1 MASISRL
8 RAILQS
14 VFSSRGLPNGEQE
27 FFEELMAHKP
37 QLVNLYD
44 VGPRNAQEQRELES
58 GKISIN
64 GRSVAV
70 NADFARQVVF
80 ISQQLECSE
89 RYVTGLLQEV
99 MAHNPNLTQE
109 QCIEAAIVEFHQR
122 RRDTADSLRYIL
134 EAADAAERAD
144 APPLCHR
151 VNQFVRQQLLQPG
164 GRAGTG
170 LSLAM
175 KIFQEIHNVGNAL
188 TKAQAARQNARS
200 DTVAPSQGA
209 SAGLG
214 VDIMNARCESL
225 KYERRMLAMA
235 LYFLGRMG
243 LLSSKELPK
252 LVDWLNGNPRH
263 PMVYYLLP
271 VLLAAFDVVDP
282 NSVGGQARKTLFA
295 DGSLVAEMKRK
306 LDVSKE
312 WAEPGLKA
320 TILLKWTLFLTSMRR
335 AEPSLENTDGFKSD
349 ELETQ
354 IWNAV
359 QGDCFTYLARILTLL
374 QRKQTGY
381 PSTSYASSV
390 LTLTDQDLQVELP
403 ADDFVPVI
411 LEGLEVLVRSLITQ
425 ASSELRKIKQ
435 RQEDLLL
442 AGARTDRSRMFRSTI
457 PSVGKTA
464 NAESDRPVAPPRN
477 DMAMFFSFVGMLY
490 TMLPEERALHFWG
503 AGTVISGQRSTYAQY
518 IELNSTKLYG
528 FLQWSI
534 WSTQARDVDMS
545 MALYDMLAGLAKGQQ
560 CSELAYNYLARGG
573 GEVVPGAAMPS
584 TSYNTGP
591 AVSWSSI
598 FSLLETWAAVGAPP
612 RPTGVPGQSVGPQGQ
627 AIAAGQS
634 WQGQPPQQRPPQQV
648 QLSQQDV
655 LLAQAF
661 LRLLSVVATHSITAR
676 ITICG
681 HARFR
686 AIPTLVS
693 LVPLGIPLELKGAI
707 FETLSSFCE
716 PGAGPAGVEICR
728 SVWTL
733 MERLEVINVR
743 IAHGAG
749 SVLPVG
755 RGVELELDEVE
766 AAYRLYPAT
775 IPFLNLLSTLIH
787 TPKRIPLRERV
798 SDPTPINTIPETLGT
813 PYRTPGIAPFVSFVV
828 DNVFARISTREYLR
842 PSDRWRMN
850 DLCLCFIERC
860 LASFDLESLVTSIE
874 ELQPSR
880 ESVIQL
886 AIHPGFDL
894 MRRLL
899 TSSPLQASI
908 LSYLVQGLDG
918 FEKGLADEEPFYR
931 TTIVRVLR
939 IIHRVLEV
947 QDIFLDVFLPIL
959 SELNEPGLTG
969 DVPPVSYFL
978 RFDQALSFTPDYVP
992 AVAAYICYPAYP
1004 ELMLLSV
1011 KILAVLASSTAL
1023 SQLALLI
1030 DRSSESLRI
1039 LNGYL
1044 HALDTHVVE
1053 DVEASETTAEQLTG
1067 AGAPDVDG
1075 TSNLLTQAIRL
1086 AILDLFIQNTQSNR
1100 PFPNVA
1106 HFLLFGGASADKQ
1119 IQDPHALGARCS
1131 CVHSI
1136 LDLLNFGVPRLRGKE
1151 SRRRHGLGEPLFIS
1165 LPAFAERC
1173 YHVIFQLCQHPR
1185 TSESTMRYLRTR
1197 EDFFARHLAAIPF
1210 KVPASDQQPG
1220 IEVVYGD
1227 GSRIITTV
1235 TTMASF
1241 LKLRSWILDLVALD
1255 LHVLTNRGHQ
1265 KSVSELLELMF
1276 GNEEDY
1282 LEDGTD
1288 NWESEVFRPFH
1299 EVGQSHLRMIELVQS
1314 LDFDWS
1320 DSLLVTPQEL
1330 TFLGQLNLQSCLRV
1344 DESGCEVVDR
1354 TALLSLLTLAKRT
1367 LHLQGR
1373 ITTKAHADALEAE
1386 TNYILES
1393 CAIENHRRK
1402 IRYASATGYEAWRRL
1417 LDMALMK
1424 CFDRLPFDRREN
1436 MLFDLLHVLPNSLRS
1451 ANIQESTAVLLSETI
1466 LSTITKLREDR
1477 RHQVLLQSAG
1487 GDAEAG
1493 ALPAERLNVLLRS
1506 ILECIMDNNR
1516 IELVRGNLYAAL
1528 VNYLHLILHDEGSE
1542 GASAESFPTLTSS
1555 LSVAA
1560 GRDDLVFGDSMS
1572 LVSAASQLG
1581 RQPAQSMGL
1590 VATSISILK
1599 PVMERLIAIV
1609 SRDAIDGT
1617 EVWKTVAFMLLDSL
1631 VRLSRWEKHSSPLTA
1646 LARQGFLSGFVRG
1659 LKESDLLLQ
1668 AVLKP
1673 DPDDLN
1679 PLYVYEAKMSLLV
1692 RMTQTR
1698 QGAERLLESRVLPIL
1713 ADCDYLDARPE
1724 ADQAFLDQDSFL
1736 PSAVQRYH
1744 QLFMPALQLV
1754 SGILITLG
1762 PKHTTA
1768 ANHALQFLSAHRDTA
1783 VILLK
1788 NEVDELSLA
1797 VMEEIRL
1804 LVSLCSNVVHLVPKT
1819 ELLSNSGFGILHA
1832 AISGLAARCLGDRH
1846 WTESV
1851 KPQTDAELADA
1862 GIQSLEYGPESKFRV
1877 SVRHK
1882 DELLKK
1888 VVISYLGTASD
1899 FTEADFTLVISP
1911 AITTPKHEERPARF
1925 IGKGSSR
1932 SHNWRASRAD
1942 VVGVATVPTI
1952 GDAIEALDDLCEDLT
1967 NALKRIADLS
1977 AELASREHIRVD
1989 NIQEI
1994 VQISDP
2000 SLLENLDMRQKQA
2013 LIGRELA
2020 HWQAGAKRRAQTIL
2034 NSLEMLML
2042 LLWRHLVFYS
2052 EGRHLNNPD
2061 LKGSIAHTMRFA
2073 SSPDVDTLRAEAQ
2086 RRLAPLLA
2094 ALEALD
2100 LTEESVGPDWR
2111 SYDSYRTIM
2120 VRRLADAVGL
2130 EVGPDSAKEA
2140 DQNGLLLTL

>member
-1 MASISRL
+1 MASVSRL
-8 RAILQS
+8 RATLQAA
-14 VFSSRGLPNGEQE
+14 FSSRGLPNGEQE
-27 FFEELMAHKP
+27 FFEELMTHRP

-44 VGPRNAQEQRELES
+44 VGPRNPQEQRELES
-58 GKISIN
+58 GKIVIN
-64 GRSVAV
+64 GRPVAV
-70 NADFARQVVF
+70 NADFARQAVF
-80 ISQQLECSE
+80 ISQQLDCSE
-89 RYVTGLLQEV
+89 RYVAGLLQEV
-99 MAHNPNLTQE
+99 MAHNPNLTPE
-109 QCIEAAIVEFHQR
+109 RCVEAAILEFHLR
-122 RRDTADSLRYIL
+122 RRETADCLCCIL
-134 EAADAAERAD
+134 EAAETAERVD

-151 VNQFVRQQLLQPG
+151 IDQFVRQQLIQPG
-164 GRAGTG
+164 GIAGAG

-175 KIFQEIHNVGNAL
+175 KIFQEVHNVGNAL
-188 TKAQAARQNARS
+188 NKAQAARQNARS
-200 DTVAPSQGA
+200 ETIAPSQGA
-209 SAGLG
+209 NAGLG
-214 VDIMNARCESL
+214 VDILNARCESL
-225 KYERRMLAMA
+225 RYERRKLALA
-235 LYFLGRMG
+235 LFFIGRMG
-243 LLSSKELPK
+243 LLSSKEIPK
-252 LVDWLNGNPRH
+252 IVDWLSANPRD
-263 PMVYYLLP
+263 PMVYYLLL
-271 VLLAAFDVVDP
+271 VVLAAFDVVDP
-282 NSVGGQARKTLFA
+282 NSAGGQARKNLFA
-295 DGSLVAEMKRK
+295 DGSLVTEMKRK

-335 AEPSLENTDGFKSD
+335 ADPSLENTDGFKSD

-359 QGDCFTYLARILTLL
+359 QGDCFTYLARTLTL
-374 QRKQTGY
+374 QQKKQTGY

-390 LTLTDQDLQVELP
+390 LALTEQDLQVELP
-403 ADDFVPVI
+403 ADDFKPVI
-411 LEGLEVLVRSLITQ
+411 LEAFEVLIRSLITQ

-442 AGARTDRSRMFRSTI
+442 AGARTDRTRIFRSSI
-457 PSVGKTA
+457 QPTA
-464 NAESDRPVAPPRN
+464 SRVSAAEADRPATPPRN
-477 DMAMFFSFVGMLY
+477 DMAMLYSFIGMLY
-490 TMLPEERALHFWG
+490 TMLPAEKALHFWG
-503 AGTVISGQRSTYAQY
+503 AGNVTPGLRSSYSEHL
-518 IELNSTKLYG
+518 ELSSTKLYG

-534 WSTQARDVDMS
+534 WSTQARDMDMS

-573 GEVVPGAAMPS
+573 GEVVPGAAMPT
-584 TSYNTGP
+584 TSSVHYNTGP

-598 FSLLETWAAVGAPP
+598 FALLETWAAAGGQSRAS
-612 RPTGVPGQSVGPQGQ
+612 GVPGQSASPHGQGLS
-627 AIAAGQS
+627 ASQS
-634 WQGQPPQQRPPQQV
+634 WQAQPSQPRPPQQI
-648 QLSQQDV
+648 QLSQQEV

-661 LRLLSVVATHSITAR
+661 LRLLSVVATYSITAR

-686 AIPTLVS
+686 AIPTMVS

-707 FETLSSFCE
+707 FETLSAFCE

-743 IAHGAG
+743 VAHGHG

-766 AAYRLYPAT
+766 AAYRLYPST
-775 IPFLNLLSTLIH
+775 IPFLNLLATLIH
-787 TPKRIPLRERV
+787 TPKRIPLRDRV
-798 SDPTPINTIPETLGT
+798 TDPTTINTIPETLGA
-813 PYRTPGIAPFVSFVV
+813 PYRIPGVGPFVTFVV
-828 DNVFARISTREYLR
+828 DNVFARIPTREYLR

-860 LASFDLESLVTSIE
+860 LASFDLESLVTSVE
-874 ELQPSR
+874 ELQPTK
-880 ESVIQL
+880 EAVVQL

-894 MRRLL
+894 MKRLL
-899 TSSPLQASI
+899 SASPLQASI

-918 FEKGLADEEPFYR
+918 FEKGLAEEEPFYR

-947 QDIFLDVFLPIL
+947 QDILLDVFLPFL
-959 SELNEPGLTG
+959 SELNEPSLTG
-969 DVPPVSYFL
+969 EVPPVSYFI

-992 AVAAYICYPAYP
+992 ALAAYICYPAYP

-1011 KILAVLASSTAL
+1011 KIISILASSTAL

-1030 DRSSESLRI
+1030 DRSSESIRI
-1039 LNGYL
+1039 LSGYL
-1044 HALDTHVVE
+1044 RALDTHVVE
-1053 DVEASETTAEQLTG
+1053 DVEASETTAEQSTG
-1067 AGAPDVDG
+1067 AGAPDVEGQSD
-1075 TSNLLTQAIRL
+1075 LLTQAIRL
-1086 AILDLFIQNTQSNR
+1086 AILDLFIQNTQSSR
-1100 PFPNVA
+1100 SFPNIA
-1106 HFLLFGGASADKQ
+1106 HFLLLGGASPDKQ
-1119 IQDPHALGARCS
+1119 IQDPHALGAQRS

-1136 LDLLNFGVPRLRGKE
+1136 LDLLNFGVPRLKGKE
-1151 SRRRHGLGEPLFIS
+1151 SRRRQALGEPLFIS

-1210 KVPASDQQPG
+1210 KVPVTEQPPV

-1235 TTMASF
+1235 TTLASF
-1241 LKLRSWILDLVALD
+1241 LKLRSWVLDLVALD

-1320 DSLLVTPQEL
+1320 DSLVVKPQEL
-1330 TFLGQLNLQSCLRV
+1330 NFLGQLNLQSCLRV

-1367 LHLQGR
+1367 LYLQGR
-1373 ITTKAHADALEAE
+1373 ITAKAHAETLEAE
-1386 TNYILES
+1386 TKYILES

-1402 IRYASATGYEAWRRL
+1402 IRYAAATGYEAWRRL

-1451 ANIQESTAVLLSETI
+1451 PNIQESTAVLLAETI

-1487 GDAEAG
+1487 GESEAG

-1528 VNYLHLILHDEGSE
+1528 VNYLHLVLHDERPE
-1542 GASAESFPTLTSS
+1542 GASEDGFPSLTSS

-1560 GRDDLVFGDSMS
+1560 SRDDLVFSDSMS
-1572 LVSAASQLG
+1572 LASVSSQLG
-1581 RQPAQSMGL
+1581 RPPVQAAGL
-1590 VATSISILK
+1590 IATSISILK
-1599 PVMERLIAIV
+1599 PAMERLIAIV

-1617 EVWKTVAFMLLDSL
+1617 EVWRSVAFMLLDSL
-1631 VRLSRWEKHSSPLTA
+1631 VRLSRWEKHSTPLAA
-1646 LARQGFLSGFVRG
+1646 LARQGFLGGFVRG

-1692 RMTQTR
+1692 RMAQTR
-1698 QGAERLLESRVLPIL
+1698 QGAEKLLEARVLPIL

-1724 ADQAFLDQDSFL
+1724 ADQAFLDLDSFL

-1754 SGILITLG
+1754 SGMLITLG

-1768 ANHALQFLSAHRDTA
+1768 ANHALQFLSSHRDTA

-1788 NEVDELSLA
+1788 MEVDELSLS

-1819 ELLSNSGFGILHA
+1819 ELLSNSGFGTLHG
-1832 AISGLAARCLGDRH
+1832 AISSLAARCLGDRH

-1851 KPQTDAELADA
+1851 KPQTESELADA
-1862 GIQSLEYGPESKFRV
+1862 SVPSLEYGPESRFRMD
-1877 SVRHK
+1877 VRLK
-1882 DELLKK
+1882 DEQLKNA
-1888 VVISYLGTASD
+1888 VVSYLGVASD
-1899 FTEADFTLVISP
+1899 FTEADFTLVFSP
-1911 AITTPKHEERPARF
+1911 AITTPKHEERPVRF
-1925 IGKGSSR
+1925 I
-1932 SHNWRASRAD
+1932 
-1942 VVGVATVPTI
+1942 ATVPTI

-1994 VQISDP
+1994 VRISDP

-2020 HWQAGAKRRAQTIL
+2020 HWKARGKRRMQTIL
-2034 NSLEMLML
+2034 NSLEMLLL
-2042 LLWRHLVFYS
+2042 LLWRHLVFYA
-2052 EGRHLNNPD
+2052 EGRHIDNPD
-2061 LKGSIAHTMRFA
+2061 LKGSIAHAMRFA

-2086 RRLAPLLA
+2086 RRLTRVLQALA
-2094 ALEALD
+2094 ALD
-2100 LTEESVGPDWR
+2100 LTEETVGADWR

-2130 EVGPDSAKEA
+2130 EVEPDAAATREG

>member
-1 MASISRL
+1 MASISPL

-14 VFSSRGLPNGEQE
+14 AFSSRGLPNGEQE
-27 FFEELMAHKP
+27 FFEILISHKE

-44 VGPRNAQEQRELES
+44 VGPRNPQEQRELES
-58 GKISIN
+58 GKIAIN

-70 NADFARQVVF
+70 NADFARQAVF
-80 ISQQLECSE
+80 IAQQLECSE
-89 RYVTGLLQEV
+89 RYVAGLLQEV
-99 MAHNPNLTQE
+99 MAQNPNLTPE
-109 QCIEAAIVEFHQR
+109 QCIETAILEFHLR
-122 RRDTADSLRYIL
+122 RRETADCLRYIL
-134 EAADAAERAD
+134 EAAEMAERAD

-151 VNQFVRQQLLQPG
+151 INQFVRQELIQPN

-188 TKAQAARQNARS
+188 NKAQQARQSARS
-200 DTVAPSQGA
+200 ETVAPNQGA
-209 SAGLG
+209 NAGLG
-214 VDIMNARCESL
+214 VDILNARCDSFR
-225 KYERRMLAMA
+225 YERRRLAQA
-235 LYFLGRMG
+235 LLFISRMG
-243 LLSSKELPK
+243 LLSSKEVPK
-252 LVDWLNGNPRH
+252 IVDWLSANPRH

-271 VLLAAFDVVDP
+271 VVLAVFDVVDP
-282 NSVGGQARKTLFA
+282 HSQGGQARKSLFA

-306 LDVSKE
+306 FDVSKE
-312 WAEPGLKA
+312 WTEPGLKA

-335 AEPSLENTDGFKSD
+335 ADPSLENTDGFKSD

-359 QGDCFTYLARILTLL
+359 QGDCFTYLARMLMLL
-374 QRKQTGY
+374 EKKQAGY

-390 LTLTDQDLQVELP
+390 LALTEQDLQVELP
-403 ADDFVPVI
+403 TEDFKPII
-411 LEGLEVLVRSLITQ
+411 LESLDSLVRSLITQ

-435 RQEDLLL
+435 RQEDILL
-442 AGARTDRSRMFRSTI
+442 AGARTDRTRLFRSSAQ
-457 PSVGKTA
+457 PGSSRADADKPA
-464 NAESDRPVAPPRN
+464 APPRN
-477 DMAMFFSFVGMLY
+477 DMAMLFSFVGMLY
-490 TMLPEERALHFWG
+490 SMLPEEKALHYWG
-503 AGTVISGQRSTYAQY
+503 AGTVVPGLRSSYSEQL
-518 IELNSTKLYG
+518 EHSSTKLYG

-545 MALYDMLAGLAKGQQ
+545 TALYDMLAGLAKGQQ

-573 GEVVPGAAMPS
+573 GDVVPGAAVPS
-584 TSYNTGP
+584 TSYNTGSS
-591 AVSWSSI
+591 VSWSSI
-598 FSLLETWAAVGAPP
+598 FTLLESWATAGGQNRGA
-612 RPTGVPGQSVGPQGQ
+612 GVPGQSVGPHAQG
-627 AIAAGQS
+627 IAVNQS
-634 WQGQPPQQRPPQQV
+634 WQGQPPQQRPPQQIPI
-648 QLSQQDV
+648 SQQEV

-661 LRLLSVVATHSITAR
+661 LRLLSVVATYSVTAR
-676 ITICG
+676 VTICG

-707 FETLSSFCE
+707 FETLSAFCA
-716 PGAGPAGVEICR
+716 PGAGAAGVEICR

-743 IAHGAG
+743 IPHGPG

-766 AAYRLYPAT
+766 AAYRLYPST
-775 IPFLNLLSTLIH
+775 IPFLNLLATLIH

-798 SDPTPINTIPETLGT
+798 ADPTPINTIPETLGT
-813 PYRTPGIAPFVSFVV
+813 PYRTPGIGPFVSFVV
-828 DNVFARISTREYLR
+828 DNVFARIPNREYLR

-860 LASFDLESLVTSIE
+860 LASFDLESLVTTIE
-874 ELQPSR
+874 ELQPTK
-880 ESVIQL
+880 EAVVQL

-894 MRRLL
+894 MKRLL
-899 TSSPLQASI
+899 TASPLQASI

-918 FEKGLADEEPFYR
+918 FEKGLAEEEPFYR
-931 TTIVRVLR
+931 TTIIRVLR
-939 IIHRVLEV
+939 IVQRVLEV
-947 QDIFLDVFLPIL
+947 QDIFLDVFLPLL
-959 SELNEPGLTG
+959 SELNEPALTG
-969 DVPPVSYFL
+969 EVPPISYFI

-992 AVAAYICYPAYP
+992 SVAAYICYPAYS

-1011 KILAVLASSTAL
+1011 KIISTLSSSTAL

-1030 DRSSESLRI
+1030 DRSSESARI

-1044 HALDTHVVE
+1044 RALDTHVAE
-1053 DVEASETTAEQLTG
+1053 DVEEAETTAEQLTG
-1067 AGAPDVDG
+1067 AGAPSIEEQSD
-1075 TSNLLTQAIRL
+1075 LLTQAIRL
-1086 AILDLFIQNTQSNR
+1086 AILDMFIQNTDTNK

-1106 HFLLFGGASADKQ
+1106 HFLLLGGASPDKQ
-1119 IQDPHALGARCS
+1119 IQDPHALGAQRS
-1131 CVHSI
+1131 CVHSL
-1136 LDLLNFGVPRLRGKE
+1136 LDLLNFGVPRLKGKG
-1151 SRRRHGLGEPLFIS
+1151 SRRRQTLGEPLFLS

-1210 KVPASDQQPG
+1210 KVPITEQPSA

-1235 TTMASF
+1235 TTLASF

-1265 KSVSELLELMF
+1265 KSVSELLELIF

-1288 NWESEVFRPFH
+1288 NWESEVFKPFH

-1320 DSLLVTPQEL
+1320 DSLAVTPQEL
-1330 TFLGQLNLQSCLRV
+1330 NFLGQLNLQSCLRV

-1367 LHLQGR
+1367 LYLQGR
-1373 ITTKAHADALEAE
+1373 ITSKAHAEALEAE
-1386 TNYILES
+1386 SNYVLES

-1402 IRYASATGYEAWRRL
+1402 IRYATATGYEAWRRL

-1436 MLFDLLHVLPNSLRS
+1436 MLFDLLHVLPALLRS
-1451 ANIQESTAVLLSETI
+1451 SNVEESTAVLLAETI

-1493 ALPAERLNVLLRS
+1493 ALPAERLSVLLRS
-1506 ILECIMDNNR
+1506 ILDCIMDNNR

-1528 VNYLHLILHDEGSE
+1528 VNYLHLVLHDELPE
-1542 GASAESFPTLTSS
+1542 GAGENGYAGLASS

-1560 GRDDLVFGDSMS
+1560 SRDDLVFSDSMS
-1572 LVSAASQLG
+1572 LASMSSQLG
-1581 RQPAQSMGL
+1581 RSPAQSAGL
-1590 VATSISILK
+1590 IATSIAVLK
-1599 PVMERLIAIV
+1599 PITERLIAIV

-1631 VRLSRWEKHSSPLTA
+1631 VRLSRWEKHSTPLAA

-1659 LKESDLLLQ
+1659 LKESDVLLQ

-1692 RMTQTR
+1692 RMAQTR

-1724 ADQAFLDQDSFL
+1724 ADQAFLDRDSFL

-1754 SGILITLG
+1754 SGMLITLG

-1768 ANHALQFLSAHRDTA
+1768 ASHALQFLSAHRDTA

-1788 NEVDELSLA
+1788 MEVDELSLS
-1797 VMEEIRL
+1797 VMEEVRL
-1804 LVSLCSNVVHLVPKT
+1804 LVALCSNVVHLVSKQ
-1819 ELLSNSGFGILHA
+1819 ELLSNSGFGTLHG
-1832 AISGLAARCLGDRH
+1832 AISGLAAKCLGDRH

-1851 KPQTDAELADA
+1851 KPQTESELADA
-1862 GIQSLEYGPESKFRV
+1862 SVPSLEYGPESKFRIN
-1877 SVRHK
+1877 VRIK
-1882 DELLKK
+1882 DEQLKNA
-1888 VVISYLGTASD
+1888 VISYLGVASD
-1899 FTEADFTLVISP
+1899 FTEADFTLVLSP

-1925 IGKGSSR
+1925 I
-1932 SHNWRASRAD
+1932 
-1942 VVGVATVPTI
+1942 ATVPTI

-1977 AELASREHIRVD
+1977 AELASKDHIRVD

-2000 SLLENLDMRQKQA
+2000 NLLENLDMRQKQS
-2013 LIGRELA
+2013 LISRELA
-2020 HWQAGAKRRAQTIL
+2020 HWRAGAKRRAQTIL
-2034 NSLEMLML
+2034 NSLEMLLL

-2052 EGRHLNNPD
+2052 EGRHVNNPD

-2073 SSPDVDTLRAEAQ
+2073 SSPDVDTLRGEAQ
-2086 RRLAPLLA
+2086 RRLTRVLHALA
-2094 ALEALD
+2094 ALD
-2100 LTEESVGPDWR
+2100 LTEETVGADWR

-2120 VRRLADAVGL
+2120 LRRLADAVGL
-2130 EVGPDSAKEA
+2130 DLEPESARSET
-2140 DQNGLLLTL
+2140 DQNHSGLLLTL

>member
-1 MASISRL
+1 MASVSRL

-14 VFSSRGLPNGEQE
+14 AFSSRGLPNGEQE
-27 FFEELMAHKP
+27 FFEVLISHKP

-44 VGPRNAQEQRELES
+44 VGPRNPQEQRELES
-58 GKISIN
+58 GKIVIN

-70 NADFARQVVF
+70 NADFARQAVF
-80 ISQQLECSE
+80 ISQQLDCSE
-89 RYVTGLLQEV
+89 RHVAGLLQEV
-99 MAHNPNLTQE
+99 MAQNPNFTPE
-109 QCIEAAIVEFHQR
+109 QCIEAAILEFHLR
-122 RRDTADSLRYIL
+122 RRETADCLRYIL
-134 EAADAAERAD
+134 EAAEAAERAD
-144 APPLCHR
+144 APPLCYR
-151 VNQFVRQQLLQPG
+151 IDQFVRQELIQPS

-175 KIFQEIHNVGNAL
+175 KIFQEIHSVGNAL
-188 TKAQAARQNARS
+188 NKAQQARQSARS
-200 DTVAPSQGA
+200 ETVAPSQGA
-209 SAGLG
+209 NAGLG
-214 VDIMNARCESL
+214 VDVLNARCESL
-225 KYERRMLAMA
+225 S
-235 LYFLGRMG
+235 RMG
-243 LLSSKELPK
+243 LLSSNEIPK
-252 LVDWLNGNPRH
+252 IVDWLSANPRH

-271 VLLAAFDVVDP
+271 VILAAFDIVDP
-282 NSVGGQARKTLFA
+282 NSKGGQARKNLFA
-295 DGSLVAEMKRK
+295 DGSLVAEMKRR

-335 AEPSLENTDGFKSD
+335 ADPSLEITDGFKSE

-359 QGDCFTYLARILTLL
+359 QGDCFTYLARALMLL
-374 QRKQTGY
+374 EKKQSGY

-390 LTLTDQDLQVELP
+390 LSLTEQDLQVELP
-403 ADDFVPVI
+403 ADDFKPVI
-411 LEGLEVLVRSLITQ
+411 LEAFESLVRSLITQ

-442 AGARTDRSRMFRSTI
+442 AGARTDRTRMFRSSI
-457 PSVGKTA
+457 QP
-464 NAESDRPVAPPRN
+464 NASRSGGADADKPATPPRN
-477 DMAMFFSFVGMLY
+477 DMAMLYSFIGMLY
-490 TMLPEERALHFWG
+490 TLLPEEKALHFWG
-503 AGTVISGQRSTYAQY
+503 AGTVVPGLRPSYAEQLDLSSG
-518 IELNSTKLYG
+518 KLYG

-534 WSTQARDVDMS
+534 WSTQARDIDMS

-573 GEVVPGAAMPS
+573 GEVVPGAAVPS
-584 TSYNTGP
+584 NSSVHYNTGP
-591 AVSWSSI
+591 AISWSSI
-598 FSLLETWAAVGAPP
+598 FSLLESWATAGGQN
-612 RPTGVPGQSVGPQGQ
+612 RTSGVPGQSVGPHGQGLP
-627 AIAAGQS
+627 ANQS
-634 WQGQPPQQRPPQQV
+634 WQGQASPQRPPQQIAI
-648 QLSQQDV
+648 SQQEV

-661 LRLLSVVATHSITAR
+661 LRLLSVVATYSVTAR
-676 ITICG
+676 VTICG

-707 FETLSSFCE
+707 FETLSAFCA

-743 IAHGAG
+743 IAHGPG

-766 AAYRLYPAT
+766 AAYRLYPST
-775 IPFLNLLSTLIH
+775 IPFLHLLATLIH

-798 SDPTPINTIPETLGT
+798 VDPTPINTIPETLGA
-813 PYRTPGIAPFVSFVV
+813 PYRTPGIGPFVSFVV
-828 DNVFARISTREYLR
+828 DNVFARISNREYLR

-860 LASFDLESLVTSIE
+860 LASFDLESLVTTIE
-874 ELQPSR
+874 ELQPTK
-880 ESVIQL
+880 EAVVQL

-894 MRRLL
+894 MKRLL

-918 FEKGLADEEPFYR
+918 FEKGLAEEEPYYR
-931 TTIVRVLR
+931 TTIIRVLR
-939 IIHRVLEV
+939 IVHRVLEV
-947 QDIFLDVFLPIL
+947 QDILLDVFLPLL
-959 SELNEPGLTG
+959 SELNEPSLTG
-969 DVPPVSYFL
+969 EVPPISYFI
-978 RFDQALSFTPDYVP
+978 RFDQALSFSADYVP
-992 AVAAYICYPAYP
+992 SIAAYICHPAYA

-1011 KILAVLASSTAL
+1011 KIISILASSTAL
-1023 SQLALLI
+1023 SHLALLI
-1030 DRSSESLRI
+1030 DRSSESIRI

-1044 HALDTHVVE
+1044 RALDTHVVE
-1053 DVEASETTAEQLTG
+1053 DVEEAETTAEQSTG
-1067 AGAPDVDG
+1067 AGAPDVSGQSD
-1075 TSNLLTQAIRL
+1075 LLTQAIRL
-1086 AILDLFIQNTQSNR
+1086 AILDLFIQNTDSSK
-1100 PFPNVA
+1100 PFPNIA
-1106 HFLLFGGASADKQ
+1106 HFLLLGGISPDKQ
-1119 IQDPHALGARCS
+1119 IQDPHALGAQRS

-1136 LDLLNFGVPRLRGKE
+1136 LDLLNFGVPRLRSKGN
-1151 SRRRHGLGEPLFIS
+1151 RRRHSLGEPLFLS

-1173 YHVIFQLCQHPR
+1173 YHVIYQLCQHAY

-1210 KVPASDQQPG
+1210 KVPVMEQPPA

-1235 TTMASF
+1235 TTLASF

-1276 GNEEDY
+1276 GSEEDY
-1282 LEDGTD
+1282 LEDGVD
-1288 NWESEVFRPFH
+1288 NWESELFKPFH

-1320 DSLLVTPQEL
+1320 DSLVATPQEL
-1330 TFLGQLNLQSCLRV
+1330 NFLGQLNLQSCLRV

-1367 LHLQGR
+1367 LYLQGR
-1373 ITTKAHADALEAE
+1373 ITSKAHAETLEAE
-1386 TNYILES
+1386 SNYILES

-1402 IRYASATGYEAWRRL
+1402 IRHATATGYEAWRRL

-1436 MLFDLLHVLPNSLRS
+1436 MLFDLLHVLPTLLRS
-1451 ANIQESTAVLLSETI
+1451 SNVEESTAVLLAETI

-1493 ALPAERLNVLLRS
+1493 ALPVERLSILLRS
-1506 ILECIMDNNR
+1506 ILDCIMDNNH

-1528 VNYLHLILHDEGSE
+1528 VNYLHLILHDEVPDSVNEGSFA
-1542 GASAESFPTLTSS
+1542 GLASS
-1555 LSVAA
+1555 LSLAA
-1560 GRDDLVFGDSMS
+1560 SRDDLIFSDSMS
-1572 LVSAASQLG
+1572 VASVSSQLG
-1581 RQPAQSMGL
+1581 RSPAQSAGL
-1590 VATSISILK
+1590 IVTSIAVLK
-1599 PVMERLIAIV
+1599 PIMERLVAIV

-1631 VRLSRWEKHSSPLTA
+1631 VRLSRWEKHSTPLAA

-1692 RMTQTR
+1692 RMAQTR

-1724 ADQAFLDQDSFL
+1724 ADQAFLDRDSFL

-1754 SGILITLG
+1754 SGMLITLG

-1768 ANHALQFLSAHRDTA
+1768 ASHALQFLSAHRDTA
-1783 VILLK
+1783 IILLK
-1788 NEVDELSLA
+1788 MEVDELSLS

-1804 LVSLCSNVVHLVPKT
+1804 LVALCSNVVHLVSKQ
-1819 ELLSNSGFGILHA
+1819 ELLSNSGFGTLHG
-1832 AISGLAARCLGDRH
+1832 AISGLTARCLGDRH

-1851 KPQTDAELADA
+1851 KPQTESELADA
-1862 GIQSLEYGPESKFRV
+1862 SVPSFEYGPESKFRIN
-1877 SVRHK
+1877 VRIK
-1882 DELLKK
+1882 DEQLKNAL
-1888 VVISYLGTASD
+1888 ISYLGIASD
-1899 FTEADFTLVISP
+1899 FTEAEFTLVLSP

-1925 IGKGSSR
+1925 I
-1932 SHNWRASRAD
+1932 
-1942 VVGVATVPTI
+1942 ATVPTI

-1977 AELASREHIRVD
+1977 AELASKDHIRVD

-1994 VQISDP
+1994 VPISDP
-2000 SLLENLDMRQKQA
+2000 NLLENLDMRQKQS
-2013 LIGRELA
+2013 LISRELA
-2020 HWQAGAKRRAQTIL
+2020 RWKAGAKRRAQTVL
-2034 NSLEMLML
+2034 NSLEMLLL

-2052 EGRHLNNPD
+2052 EGRHINNPD

-2073 SSPDVDTLRAEAQ
+2073 SSPDVDTLRGEAQ
-2086 RRLAPLLA
+2086 RRLAPVLQ
-2094 ALEALD
+2094 ALGALD
-2100 LTEESVGPDWR
+2100 LTEETVGPDWR

-2120 VRRLADAVGL
+2120 LRRLADAVGL
-2130 EVGPDSAKEA
+2130 EVEPEA
-2140 DQNGLLLTL
+2140 GRETDQNGSLLTL

>member
-1 MASISRL
+1 MASVARL

-14 VFSSRGLPNGEQE
+14 AFSSRGLPHGEQE

-44 VGPRNAQEQRELES
+44 VGPRNPQEQRELES
-58 GKISIN
+58 GKITIN

-70 NADFARQVVF
+70 NPDFARQAVF

-89 RYVTGLLQEV
+89 RYVAGLLQEV
-99 MAHNPNLTQE
+99 MAHNPNLTPE
-109 QCIEAAIVEFHQR
+109 QCIEAAVVEFHLR
-122 RRDTADSLRYIL
+122 RRDTADCLRYIL
-134 EAADAAERAD
+134 EAAELAETAD

-151 VNQFVRQQLLQPG
+151 ISHFVRQHLLQPG
-164 GRAGTG
+164 GRAGAG

-188 TKAQAARQNARS
+188 AKAQAARQNARS
-200 DTVAPSQGA
+200 ETIAPSQGA
-209 SAGLG
+209 NAGLG
-214 VDIMNARCESL
+214 VNVMNARCESL
-225 KYERRMLAMA
+225 KIERRKLALA
-235 LYFLGRMG
+235 LFFIARMG
-243 LLSSKELPK
+243 LLSSKEVPK
-252 LVDWLNGNPRH
+252 IVDWLNASPRH

-271 VLLAAFDVVDP
+271 VVLAAFDVVDP
-282 NSVGGQARKTLFA
+282 NSAGGQARKNLFA
-295 DGSLVAEMKRK
+295 DGGLVAEMKRK

-335 AEPSLENTDGFKSD
+335 ADPSLENTEGFRSD

-359 QGDCFTYLARILTLL
+359 QGDCFTYLARTLTLL
-374 QRKQTGY
+374 QKRQSGY

-390 LTLTDQDLQVELP
+390 LTLTEQDMQAELP
-403 ADDFVPVI
+403 ADDFKPII
-411 LEGLEVLVRSLITQ
+411 LEALEVLVRSLITQ

-442 AGARTDRSRMFRSTI
+442 AGARTDRSRMFRSAI
-457 PSVGKTA
+457 PPTA
-464 NAESDRPVAPPRN
+464 SRSAAEADKPAAPPRN
-477 DMAMFFSFVGMLY
+477 DMAMLFSFIGMLY

-503 AGTVISGQRSTYAQY
+503 AGGVNPELRSSYTEHL
-518 IELNSTKLYG
+518 ELSSTKLYG

-545 MALYDMLAGLAKGQQ
+545 TALYDMLAGLAKGQQ

-573 GEVVPGAAMPS
+573 GEVVPGTAMPS
-584 TSYNTGP
+584 AAPMHYNTGP
-591 AVSWSSI
+591 AVSWGSI
-598 FSLLETWAAVGAPP
+598 FALLESWASAGAPP
-612 RPTGVPGQSVGPQGQ
+612 RPNVSSQSMGPQGHGP
-627 AIAAGQS
+627 AANQS
-634 WQGQPPQQRPPQQV
+634 WQGQPQQQRPPHQV

-661 LRLLSVVATHSITAR
+661 LRLLSVVATYSITAR

-686 AIPTLVS
+686 AIPTMVS

-707 FETLSSFCE
+707 FETLSAFCA
-716 PGAGPAGVEICR
+716 PGAGPPGVEICR

-743 IAHGAG
+743 VAHGAG

-755 RGVELELDEVE
+755 RGVELELEEVE
-766 AAYRLYPAT
+766 AAFKLYPST

-787 TPKRIPLRERV
+787 TPKRIPLKERLT
-798 SDPTPINTIPETLGT
+798 DPTPIDTIPETLGVG
-813 PYRTPGIAPFVSFVV
+813 YRPPGIGPFVSFVV
-828 DNVFARISTREYLR
+828 DNVFARIPTREYLR

-850 DLCLCFIERC
+850 DLCLCFVERC

-874 ELQPSR
+874 ELQPTR
-880 ESVIQL
+880 DAVFKL
-886 AIHPGFDL
+886 AIHPGYEL
-894 MRRLL
+894 MKRLL

-918 FEKGLADEEPFYR
+918 FEKGLAEEEPSYR

-939 IIHRVLEV
+939 IVHRVLEA
-947 QDIFLDVFLPIL
+947 QDIFLDVFLPLL
-959 SELNEPGLTG
+959 SELNEPNVTG
-969 DVPPVSYFL
+969 DVPPVSYFI
-978 RFDQALSFTPDYVP
+978 RFDQALSFTPDFVP
-992 AVAAYICYPAYP
+992 ALATYICYPAYP

-1011 KILAVLASSTAL
+1011 KILSSLASSTAL

-1030 DRSSESLRI
+1030 DRSSESIRI

-1044 HALDTHVVE
+1044 HALDTHVLE
-1053 DVEASETTAEQLTG
+1053 DVEAAETTAEQSTG
-1067 AGAPDVDG
+1067 AGAPDVEGQSD
-1075 TSNLLTQAIRL
+1075 LLTQAIRL
-1086 AILDLFIQNTQSNR
+1086 AILDLFIENTQSNR
-1100 PFPNVA
+1100 SFPNVA
-1106 HFLLFGGASADKQ
+1106 HFLLFGGASPDKQ
-1119 IQDPHALGARCS
+1119 IQDPHALGAQRS

-1136 LDLLNFGVPRLRGKE
+1136 LDLLNHGVPRLKGKG
-1151 SRRRHGLGEPLFIS
+1151 SRRRQALGEPLFIS

-1185 TSESTMRYLRTR
+1185 TAESTMRYLRTR
-1197 EDFFARHLAAIPF
+1197 EDFFARHLAAVPF
-1210 KVPASDQQPG
+1210 KVPVTEQQPA
-1220 IEVVYGD
+1220 IEVIYSD

-1235 TTMASF
+1235 TTLASF

-1282 LEDGTD
+1282 LEDGPD
-1288 NWESEVFRPFH
+1288 GWETEVFRPFH

-1320 DSLLVTPQEL
+1320 DSLLVTPHEL
-1330 TFLGQLNLQSCLRV
+1330 NFLGQLNLQSCLRV

-1373 ITTKAHADALEAE
+1373 ITSKAHVDALEAE

-1402 IRYASATGYEAWRRL
+1402 IRHAAATGYEAWRRL

-1451 ANIQESTAVLLSETI
+1451 ANIQESTAVLLSESI

-1487 GDAEAG
+1487 GDSDAG
-1493 ALPAERLNVLLRS
+1493 TLPAERLNVLLRS
-1506 ILECIMDNNR
+1506 ILDCIIDNNR
-1516 IELVRGNLYAAL
+1516 VELVRGNLYAAL
-1528 VNYLHLILHDEGSE
+1528 VNYLHLVLHDEGLEGSSE
-1542 GASAESFPTLTSS
+1542 DSFPSLTSS

-1560 GRDDLVFGDSMS
+1560 SRDDLVFSDSMS
-1572 LVSAASQLG
+1572 LVSVSSQLG
-1581 RQPAQSMGL
+1581 RQPTQSAGL
-1590 VATSISILK
+1590 IAGSIAILK
-1599 PVMERLIAIV
+1599 PVMERLVAAV

-1631 VRLSRWEKHSSPLTA
+1631 VRLSRWEKHSTPLAA
-1646 LARQGFLSGFVRG
+1646 LTRQGFLGGFVRG

-1679 PLYVYEAKMSLLV
+1679 PLYVYEAKMSLLI
-1692 RMTQTR
+1692 RMAQTR
-1698 QGAERLLESRVLPIL
+1698 QGAERLLEVRVLPIL

-1724 ADQAFLDQDSFL
+1724 ADQAFLDRDSFL

-1754 SGILITLG
+1754 SGLLITLG

-1788 NEVDELSLA
+1788 NEVDELSLS

-1804 LVSLCSNVVHLVPKT
+1804 LVSLCGNVVHLVPKT
-1819 ELLSNSGFGILHA
+1819 ELLSNSGFGTLHG
-1832 AISGLAARCLGDRH
+1832 AISSLAARCLGDRH

-1862 GIQSLEYGPESKFRV
+1862 SAQSLEHGPESKFRV
-1877 SVRHK
+1877 DVHIK
-1882 DELLKK
+1882 DELLKNA
-1888 VVISYLGTASD
+1888 VISYLGVASD
-1899 FTEADFTLVISP
+1899 FTEADFTLVLSP
-1911 AITTPKHEERPARF
+1911 AITMPKHEERPARL
-1925 IGKGSSR
+1925 I
-1932 SHNWRASRAD
+1932 
-1942 VVGVATVPTI
+1942 ATVPTI

-1977 AELASREHIRVD
+1977 AELASRDHIRVD

-1994 VQISDP
+1994 VRISDP
-2000 SLLENLDMRQKQA
+2000 SLLENLDMRQKQG
-2013 LIGRELA
+2013 LISRELA
-2020 HWQAGAKRRAQTIL
+2020 RWKTRAKRRAQTIL
-2034 NSLEMLML
+2034 NSLEMLLL

-2052 EGRHLNNPD
+2052 EGRHVNNPD
-2061 LKGSIAHTMRFA
+2061 LKGSIAHAMRFA

-2086 RRLAPLLA
+2086 RRLARVLK
-2094 ALEALD
+2094 ALEALE
-2100 LTEESVGPDWR
+2100 LTEETVGTEWR

-2130 EVGPDSAKEA
+2130 DAEPDMQQT
-2140 DQNGLLLTL
+2140 DQNGLMLTL

>member
-1 MASISRL
+1 MASVSRL

-14 VFSSRGLPNGEQE
+14 AFGPRGLPNGEQE
-27 FFEELMAHKP
+27 LFEQLMAHRP
-37 QLVNLYD
+37 QLVDLYD
-44 VGPRNAQEQRELES
+44 VGPRNPQEQRELES
-58 GKISIN
+58 GKIVVE

-70 NADFARQVVF
+70 NADFARQAVF

-89 RYVTGLLQEV
+89 RYVAGLLQEV
-99 MAHNPNLTQE
+99 MAQKPNLTGE
-109 QCIEAAIVEFHQR
+109 QYVEATILEFHLR
-122 RRDTADSLRYIL
+122 RRETADCLRYIL
-134 EAADAAERAD
+134 EAAEAAERPD
-144 APPLCHR
+144 APPLCLR
-151 VNQFVRQQLLQPG
+151 INQFVRQQLLQLG
-164 GRAGTG
+164 GRAGAG

-188 TKAQAARQNARS
+188 AKTQAARQNARS

-209 SAGLG
+209 NAGLG
-214 VDIMNARCESL
+214 VDILNARCESL
-225 KYERRMLAMA
+225 RYERRRLALA
-235 LYFLGRMG
+235 LLFIGRMG
-243 LLSSKELPK
+243 LLSSKEIPK
-252 LVDWLNGNPRH
+252 MVEWLNTNPRH

-271 VLLAAFDVVDP
+271 VVLAAFDVVDP
-282 NSVGGQARKTLFA
+282 GSLGGQARKTLFA
-295 DGSLVAEMKRK
+295 DGSLVVEMKRR
-306 LDVSKE
+306 LDVSRE

-335 AEPSLENTDGFKSD
+335 ADASLENTDGFKSD

-359 QGDCFTYLARILTLL
+359 QGDCFTYLARTLMLL
-374 QRKQTGY
+374 QKKQSGY

-390 LTLTDQDLQVELP
+390 LAVTEQDLQVELP
-403 ADDFVPVI
+403 ADDFKPI
-411 LEGLEVLVRSLITQ
+411 LLESCEVLVRSLITQ

-442 AGARTDRSRMFRSTI
+442 AGARTDRTRMFRSSIQPTATRSDPDK
-457 PSVGKTA
+457 PS
-464 NAESDRPVAPPRN
+464 PPPRN
-477 DMAMFFSFVGMLY
+477 DMAMLYSFMGMLY

-503 AGTVISGQRSTYAQY
+503 AGTVNPGLRSSYAEHL
-518 IELNSTKLYG
+518 ELTSTKLYG

-545 MALYDMLAGLAKGQQ
+545 MALYDMLSGLAKGQQ

-573 GEVVPGAAMPS
+573 GEVVPGAAVPS
-584 TSYNTGP
+584 TSSVHYNTGP

-598 FSLLETWAAVGAPP
+598 FTLLETWASSGNQP
-612 RPTGVPGQSVGPQGQ
+612 RANSQSTGPHGQG
-627 AIAAGQS
+627 IAASQS

-648 QLSQQDV
+648 HLSQQDV

-661 LRLLSVVATHSITAR
+661 LRLLAVVATYSITAR
-676 ITICG
+676 VTICG

-686 AIPTLVS
+686 AIPTMVS

-707 FETLSSFCE
+707 FETLSAFCA

-743 IAHGAG
+743 IAHGVG

-766 AAYRLYPAT
+766 AAYRLYPST
-775 IPFLNLLSTLIH
+775 IPFLNLLATLIH

-798 SDPTPINTIPETLGT
+798 ADPTPINTIPETLGT

-828 DNVFARISTREYLR
+828 DNVFARIPTREYLR

-874 ELQPSR
+874 ELQPTR
-880 ESVIQL
+880 EAVVQL

-894 MRRLL
+894 MKRLL
-899 TSSPLQASI
+899 TASPLQASL

-918 FEKGLADEEPFYR
+918 FEKGLAEEEPFYR

-939 IIHRVLEV
+939 IIHRVLET
-947 QDIFLDVFLPIL
+947 QDIFLDVFIPLL
-959 SELNEPGLTG
+959 SELNEPALTG
-969 DVPPVSYFL
+969 EVPPISYFI

-992 AVAAYICYPAYP
+992 SIAAYICYPAYP

-1011 KILAVLASSTAL
+1011 KIVSLLASSTAL

-1030 DRSSESLRI
+1030 DRSSESIRI

-1044 HALDTHVVE
+1044 HALESHVTE
-1053 DVEASETTAEQLTG
+1053 DVEAAETTAEQSTG
-1067 AGAPDVDG
+1067 AGAPDVEG
-1075 TSNLLTQAIRL
+1075 QSESLTQAIRL
-1086 AILDLFIQNTQSNR
+1086 AILDLFIQNTQSSR
-1100 PFPNVA
+1100 PFPNIA
-1106 HFLLFGGASADKQ
+1106 HFLLLGSASADKQ
-1119 IQDPHALGARCS
+1119 IQDPHALGAQRS

-1136 LDLLNFGVPRLRGKE
+1136 LDLLNHGVPRLKGKE
-1151 SRRRHGLGEPLFIS
+1151 SRRRQALGDPLFIS

-1173 YHVIFQLCQHPR
+1173 YNVIYQLCQHPR

-1210 KVPASDQQPG
+1210 KVPVTEQVPA
-1220 IEVVYGD
+1220 IEVIYGD

-1235 TTMASF
+1235 TSLASF

-1320 DSLLVTPQEL
+1320 DSLVVKPQEIN
-1330 TFLGQLNLQSCLRV
+1330 FLGQLNLQSCLRV

-1367 LHLQGR
+1367 LYLQGR
-1373 ITTKAHADALEAE
+1373 ITTKAHADALESE
-1386 TNYILES
+1386 TSYILES

-1402 IRYASATGYEAWRRL
+1402 IRYAAATGYEAWRRL

-1451 ANIQESTAVLLSETI
+1451 SNIQESTAVLLAETI
-1466 LSTITKLREDR
+1466 VSTITKLREDR

-1493 ALPAERLNVLLRS
+1493 TLPAERLNVLLRS
-1506 ILECIMDNNR
+1506 ILDCIMDNNR
-1516 IELVRGNLYAAL
+1516 LELVRGNLYAAL
-1528 VNYLHLILHDEGSE
+1528 VNYLHLVLHDEGSE
-1542 GASAESFPTLTSS
+1542 GAAGEESFPSLTSS

-1560 GRDDLVFGDSMS
+1560 SRDDLVFSDSMS
-1572 LVSAASQLG
+1572 LVSVSNQLG
-1581 RQPAQSMGL
+1581 RQPAQSAGL
-1590 VATSISILK
+1590 IATSISILK
-1599 PVMERLIAIV
+1599 PSMERLVAIV

-1631 VRLSRWEKHSSPLTA
+1631 VRLSRWEKHSSSLAA
-1646 LARQGFLSGFVRG
+1646 LARQGFLGGFVRG

-1679 PLYVYEAKMSLLV
+1679 PLYVYEAKMSLLI
-1692 RMTQTR
+1692 RMAQTR
-1698 QGAERLLESRVLPIL
+1698 QGAERLLESRILPIL

-1724 ADQAFLDQDSFL
+1724 ADQAFLDRDSFL

-1754 SGILITLG
+1754 SGMLISLG

-1788 NEVDELSLA
+1788 MEVDELSLS

-1804 LVSLCSNVVHLVPKT
+1804 LVSLCSSVVHLVPKG
-1819 ELLSNSGFGILHA
+1819 ELLSNAGFGALHG
-1832 AISGLAARCLGDRH
+1832 AISSLAARCLGDKH
-1846 WTESV
+1846 WTETV
-1851 KPQTDAELADA
+1851 KPQTDSELADA
-1862 GIQSLEYGPESKFRV
+1862 GVPSLEYGPESKFRV
-1877 SVRHK
+1877 SVHLK
-1882 DELLKK
+1882 DEQLRN
-1888 VVISYLGTASD
+1888 VVISYLGIASD
-1899 FTEADFTLVISP
+1899 FTEADFTLVLSP
-1911 AITTPKHEERPARF
+1911 AISAPRAHEERHARF
-1925 IGKGSSR
+1925 I
-1932 SHNWRASRAD
+1932 
-1942 VVGVATVPTI
+1942 ATVPTI
-1952 GDAIEALDDLCEDLT
+1952 GDAIEALDDLCEGLK

-1977 AELASREHIRVD
+1977 AELASKDHIRVD

-1994 VQISDP
+1994 VHISDP

-2013 LIGRELA
+2013 LVSRELA
-2020 HWQAGAKRRAQTIL
+2020 HWKAGAKRRAQTIL
-2034 NSLEMLML
+2034 NSLEMLL
-2042 LLWRHLVFYS
+2042 LLVWRHLVFYG
-2052 EGRHLNNPD
+2052 EGRHVNNPD
-2061 LKGSIAHTMRFA
+2061 LKGSIAHALRFA

-2086 RRLAPLLA
+2086 RRLAP
-2094 ALEALD
+2094 ALHALDALD
-2100 LTEESVGPDWR
+2100 LTEETVGEDWR

-2130 EVGPDSAKEA
+2130 DVEPSDGREA
-2140 DQNGLLLTL
+2140 AAAADHHQNGSLLTL